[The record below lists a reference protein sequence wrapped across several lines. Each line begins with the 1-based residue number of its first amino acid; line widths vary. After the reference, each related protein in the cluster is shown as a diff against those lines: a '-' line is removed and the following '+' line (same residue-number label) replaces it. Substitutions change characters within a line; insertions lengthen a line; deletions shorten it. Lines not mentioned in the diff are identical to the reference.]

1 VKWAL
6 LIAALAC
13 VPYLAD
19 WIRRNPAAAPK
30 LWMTIGF
37 LIVQHSP
44 LHLFMAIVSWA
55 GMWPGYV
62 EGLEISLV
70 DIILLAVYLTLPRRR
85 QPTPFVVFFGIYFAA
100 VLLSAAQARV
110 PFAAIFYA
118 WQLARVFFVYLV
130 ISRACAAD
138 DRVTLSLLKGL
149 AMGLFLAAAQ
159 AAWQRFVLG
168 LVQTP
173 GSFGHQNFLG
183 LISHFI
189 VFPFFALLLV
199 DSRSKLPRLVSIV
212 GAVVAVLTTSR
223 ATVAFAG
230 LGFVSVFA
238 LSALRKWTS
247 QKTRVAMIG
256 AAALLAILPLFL
268 SSFESRF
275 GANVEASFLAK
286 DEERVQLTTAA
297 SMMLGDHP
305 MGVGANH
312 YVVVANAGGYNARV
326 GLSWTSNS
334 AHVHN
339 VYWLIAAETGYVGLF
354 TFVAMLLRPLV
365 VAFACGWRNRNDVR
379 GDLLLGLGVS
389 LLMVYLH
396 CFYEWIFIT
405 FQAQYI
411 FAASMGLI
419 AGLAQQLGY
428 FRTRVPQRI
437 RAHKKFESTPE
448 RAPTYPGR
456 QY

>member
-6 LIAALAC
+6 LTAALAC
-13 VPYLAD
+13 VPFLAD
-19 WIRRNPAAAPK
+19 WIRRNAAATPQ

-44 LHLFMAIVSWA
+44 LHLFMAIVTWA
-55 GMWPGYV
+55 GMWPGHV
-62 EGLEISLV
+62 QGLEISLV
-70 DIILLAVYLTLPRRR
+70 DIILLSVYLTLPHRR
-85 QPTPFVVFFGIYFAA
+85 QPTPFVVFFGIYFAT
-100 VLLSAAQARV
+100 VLLSAVQASV

-130 ISRACAAD
+130 ISKACVAD
-138 DRVTLSLLKGL
+138 ARVTPSLLKGL
-149 AMGLFLAAAQ
+149 AMGLFLAAAE
-159 AAWQRFVLG
+159 AAWERFVLG
-168 LVQTP
+168 LLQTP
-173 GSFGHQNFLG
+173 GGFAHQNFLG

-199 DSRSKLPRLVSIV
+199 NSRSKLSWLVSIT

-230 LGFVSVFA
+230 LGFATVFA

-247 QKTRVAMIG
+247 QKARVAVIG
-256 AAALLAILPLFL
+256 AAALLAIVPLFL

-275 GANVEASFLAK
+275 GANVEASFLGT
-286 DEERVQLTTAA
+286 DEERVQLSTAA
-297 SMMLGDHP
+297 SMMLADHP

-312 YVVVANAGGYNARV
+312 YVVVANTGGYNASV
-326 GLSWTSNS
+326 GLTWTSNS

-339 VYWLIAAETGYVGLF
+339 VYWLAAAETGYVGLF
-354 TFVAMLLRPLV
+354 AFVAMLLRPLV
-365 VAFACGWRNRNDVR
+365 VAFSCGWRNRNDVR

-396 CFYEWIFIT
+396 SFYEWIFVT

-428 FRTRVPQRI
+428 FRA
-437 RAHKKFESTPE
+437 RAHQRVRVHKNSESTPE
-448 RAPTYPGR
+448 RAPTYLGKP
-456 QY
+456 Y